1 MVTIGQNFHTSNQ
14 GYIDIVFL
22 KCWRTDLYSSWIDV
36 RDARKR
42 HALFPQ
48 KGLPW
53 SKISN
58 TAPPTVTVGQIHK
71 WQKDNNVTIMKEK
84 MAIVR
89 YAVMNK
95 QCAA

>member
-14 GYIDIVFL
+14 GYIDIILL

-42 HALFPQ
+42 HALSPK

-58 TAPPTVTVGQIHK
+58 AAPPTVTVGQIHNYEGA
-71 WQKDNNVTIMKEK
+71 NNATIMKEK

-89 YAVMNK
+89 YAVTNK

>member
-14 GYIDIVFL
+14 GYIDIVLL

-42 HALFPQ
+42 HALSLQ

-53 SKISN
+53 FKISN
-58 TAPPTVTVGQIHK
+58 TAPPTVGQIHK